1 MYIFIDESG
10 LFRPTDNNRACSTI
24 GALCVP
30 DESIEKVENAL
41 NDLKKALDI
50 KSENEI
56 KNPRP
61 DCSSQPFELFFNELK
76 SLNCSFEALV
86 TNISIDESETI
97 IQRKNLIIKGIE
109 KYIEKEQLVGD
120 ELNHSME
127 VKSLLENL
135 SLQLFQQVYMQ
146 CHLLV
151 GLIEKAV
158 NFYAKLSPQSLSS
171 FQWRLDQ
178 KGIEANSRNFE
189 KVFESLYLTIAV
201 SSTLNNPMRL
211 VAEEGNNFNY
221 LLKSFCAKKC
231 DERLENDAK
240 LYEIDVSTLKDYMYS
255 IQLDSILAKDF
266 KFTDSK
272 TSYGLQVVDLLVSS
286 TNRCLKR
293 NFTDN
298 EKMARLLGGLMINSP
313 DYEKYAIR
321 TVRFDGSFSHIKG
334 DENTIKLYELMD
346 QSSNKVFT
354 EQFKKN
360 LFINMQKLKA
370 HN

>member
-30 DESIEKVENAL
+30 DESMEKLENAL

-50 KSENEI
+50 ESENEI

-61 DCSSQPFELFFNELK
+61 DCSSQPFELFITELK

-97 IQRKNLIIKGIE
+97 VQRKNSIIKGIE
-109 KYIEKEQLVGD
+109 KHIEKEQLVGD

-127 VKSLLENL
+127 IKSLLENL

-178 KGIEANSRNFE
+178 KGIEANAKKFE

-201 SSTLNNPMRL
+201 SSTLRSPMRL
-211 VAEEGNNFNY
+211 VAGEGKDFNY
-221 LLKSFCAKKC
+221 LLKSFYTKKC
-231 DERLENDAK
+231 DEKLESDAK
-240 LYEIDVSTLKDYMYS
+240 FYEIDLPTLKDDMYP
-255 IQLDSILAKDF
+255 IQLGLILGDDF

-272 TSYGLQVVDLLVSS
+272 TSHGLQVVDLLVSS
-286 TNRCLKR
+286 TNRCLK
-293 NFTDN
+293 
-298 EKMARLLGGLMINSP
+298 
-313 DYEKYAIR
+313 
-321 TVRFDGSFSHIKG
+321 
-334 DENTIKLYELMD
+334 
-346 QSSNKVFT
+346 
-354 EQFKKN
+354 KK
-360 LFINMQKLKA
+360 FYRQ
-370 HN
+370 

>member
-30 DESIEKVENAL
+30 DESMEKVENAL

-50 KSENEI
+50 ESENEI

-61 DCSSQPFELFFNELK
+61 DCSSQPFELFITELK

-109 KYIEKEQLVGD
+109 KYIEKEKLVGE

-127 VKSLLENL
+127 VKSLLEKL

-178 KGIEANSRNFE
+178 KGIEANARNFE

-201 SSTLNNPMRL
+201 SSTLRSPMRF
-211 VAEEGNNFNY
+211 VFEEGSDFNY

-231 DERLENDAK
+231 DEKLENDAK
-240 LYEIDVSTLKDYMYS
+240 LYEIDVSTLKDYMHS
-255 IQLDSILAKDF
+255 IQLGSILAEDF

-272 TSYGLQVVDLLVSS
+272 TSHGLQIVDLLVSS

-321 TVRFDGSFSHIKG
+321 TVRFDGSISHAKG
-334 DENTIKLYELMD
+334 AEDTIKLYKLMD